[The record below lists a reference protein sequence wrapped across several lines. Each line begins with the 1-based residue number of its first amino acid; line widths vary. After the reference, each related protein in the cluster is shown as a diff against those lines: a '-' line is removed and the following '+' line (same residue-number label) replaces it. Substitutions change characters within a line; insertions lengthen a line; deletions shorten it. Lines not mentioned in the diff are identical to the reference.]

1 MKFHK
6 IKVFLLGLFLQF
18 GCVDTL
24 QENVYS
30 ELTPGNFL
38 NTENGKLSALF
49 SAYGNI
55 QLRGFW
61 SYFLSTNSS
70 GEAWNRG
77 GSVEALITPLSTFTW
92 ESDHPWF
99 VSAWAGPYQAIRDAN
114 IVIDNTSGTVDG
126 NNFDKLVN
134 AEARFIRALA
144 YNYLYDWFGPVP
156 IFDTSTPSDF
166 KLARSTDAEIKKF
179 IEAELLT
186 VSEFLPLTQAQYGRA
201 TKGAALGILSKF
213 YLNNKD
219 WQKCVE
225 TTKKILDLNRYSLV
239 QEYKNVFSLQNEGN
253 SEMLWVIPAA
263 PQAGHNIVAL
273 TFPTDYRLPQSN
285 QQVFAARSYFFD
297 SFVNSFEIGDKRKDL
312 IITEYINTSG
322 KLIKLLGINQSLSGK
337 YEFDPNAAGA
347 TQGNDIPVIRYA
359 DILLSRAEA
368 LNEIGGP
375 TQEVM
380 DLINAVRL
388 RAKLLALK
396 QSDFSK
402 VSLRNHILQER
413 EWEFYAEIKRR
424 EDLIR
429 HGKFISNAVARGA
442 AAQPFHLL
450 FPIPIIEINANPN
463 LVQNSG
469 Y

>member
-1 MKFHK
+1 MKRYK
-6 IKVFLLGLFLQF
+6 INIVLLGLLLQI

-38 NTENGKLSALF
+38 NTENGKLSALY

-55 QLRGFW
+55 QMRGFW
-61 SYFLSTNSS
+61 NYFLSTNSS

-77 GSVEALITPLSTFTW
+77 GSIEALITPLSNFTW
-92 ESDHPWF
+92 DSNHDWF
-99 VSAWAGPYQAIRDAN
+99 LPAWSSPYAAIRDAN
-114 IVIDNTSGTVDG
+114 IVIDNTNGTVDK
-126 NNFDKLVN
+126 NNFDKLIN

-144 YNYLYDWFGPVP
+144 YNYLYGWFGPVP
-156 IFDTSTPSDF
+156 IFITSTPSDL
-166 KLARSTDAEIKKF
+166 KLARSSELEIKAF
-179 IEAELLT
+179 IETELLE
-186 VSEFLPLTQAQYGRA
+186 VSEILPLTQSQYGRA

-213 YLNNKD
+213 YLNDKE
-219 WQKCVE
+219 WQKCAQ
-225 TTKKILDLNRYSLV
+225 TTKKIMELNKYSLV

-253 SEMLWVIPAA
+253 SEMLWVIPAS

-273 TFPTDYRLPQSN
+273 TFPTDYPLPQSN

-297 SFVNSFEIGDKRKDL
+297 SFVNSFELGDKRKEL
-312 IITEYINTSG
+312 IITKYINTSG
-322 KLIKLLGINQSLSGK
+322 KEIKLLGINQSLSGK
-337 YEFDPNAAGA
+337 YEFDPNAAGP

-368 LNEIGGP
+368 LNEIEGP

-380 DLINAVRL
+380 DLINSVRL
-388 RAKLLALK
+388 RANLLALN
-396 QSDFSK
+396 QAGFSK
-402 VSLRNHILQER
+402 DSLREHILQER

-442 AAQPFHLL
+442 KAQPFHLL
-450 FPIPIIEINANPN
+450 FPIPIIEINANSN
-463 LVQNSG
+463 LEQNSG